1 MDKWEELTTRI
12 QQAILAEEPEAA
24 VASAFA
30 FVAEFGRQ
38 IERIADTLE
47 AQTRSLGDEEFPEEL
62 EHNPDQAEFDL

>member
-12 QQAILAEEPEAA
+12 QQAILAQEPEAA

-38 IERIADTLE
+38 IERIADALQPVTISGE
-47 AQTRSLGDEEFPEEL
+47 PQDV
-62 EHNPDQAEFDL
+62 DQGKFDL